1 MRRLNL
7 PLYLLLICLLWSNN
21 LRAVTIRPTDQVTI
35 AARTIYNDGNLTQP
49 DSVRIQ
55 VFRNG
60 SELSDNWYNSSDA
73 ECSAVDG
80 WLIFTD
86 QFQDIDGAG
95 GQGHYL
101 IMGRAYDNDSTLYTP
116 WVYNFDV
123 GMWGSIDNI
132 EDTLEAYDSAGR
144 FQADIQE
151 VLDTLQTYDAA
162 GRFQNDIQEVLDTLQ
177 NQDEWVARNQYIDTE
192 IQEILDTLQTYD
204 NANRFQADVQAA
216 LDTLQN
222 HDDWVAGD
230 ANVSEVLDTLQVY
243 DDAGRFQSDAQEILD
258 TLQSHDGWVAKEATV
273 AGLNDIAAIDVWD
286 VSFGAA
292 FAAGSMGDSL
302 NNPTYVQGSA
312 SGDWALGEK
321 ENIRDALGVTG
332 TKTTASGGQLQDV
345 LDSLNAALDTLR
357 DQNSWVAKEAT
368 VNGLNDFDPLTDSVM
383 VDMSAFNSNLKGS
396 TAGRAFLSLAPHF
409 GWVTSQVSTSQFK
422 VGGPMTAY
430 GDDYFNDL
438 QLIFIDGNLP
448 GRASRVTD
456 WSSSDSTI
464 TVNPFSSQPAVF
476 DTFAVAPN
484 LDISA
489 SADIPDSI
497 AARIDSILASTGIF
511 SDASITAKLGS
522 YSGAPGDNN
531 NIKDDI
537 AAISTQGG
545 GTEAE
550 TLFVF
555 DSDTTAIEG
564 VSVTVRNLDQTSTKV
579 PGNRTDTSGR
589 LLLELDPD
597 SFVVALYANN
607 YIQYG
612 LDTIVVATGGG
623 TDTLWMNLFDPGN
636 PPSPDLCRVYGWV
649 YDITGDSLEGVTV
662 TSEIP
667 PDYHPVKYSNV
678 IITPFKKTAK
688 TDSTGYWQIDLFP
701 NSVLSDIDS
710 KYMFIIEYP
719 SGIVFKTRVE
729 VPDSA
734 SWQLK

>member
-7 PLYLLLICLLWSNN
+7 PLCLLLICLLWSNN

-35 AARTIYNDGNLTQP
+35 AARTIYNDGNLAQP
-49 DSVRIQ
+49 DSVRMQ

-86 QFQDIDGAG
+86 QLQDIDSAG

-132 EDTLEAYDSAGR
+132 EDTLETYDGAGR

-151 VLDTLQTYDAA
+151 VLDTLRVYDAA
-162 GRFQNDIQEVLDTLQ
+162 GRFQFDIQEVLDTLQ
-177 NQDEWVARNQYIDTE
+177 NQDEWVARNQYVDTE

-204 NANRFQADVQAA
+204 NANRFQADIQAA

-222 HDDWVAGD
+222 HDDWVASD

-273 AGLNDIAAIDVWD
+273 AGLNDIAAMDVWD

-312 SGDWALGEK
+312 SGDWTSGEK

-345 LDSLNAALDTLR
+345 LDSLNAALDTLQ
-357 DQNSWVAKEAT
+357 DQNSWVANEAT
-368 VNGLNDFDPLTDSVM
+368 VNSLNDFDPLTDSVM
-383 VDMSAFNSNLKGS
+383 IDMSAFNSNLKGS
-396 TAGRAFLSLAPHF
+396 TAGRASLSLAPHF
-409 GWVTSQVSTSQFK
+409 GWVTSQISTSQFK
-422 VGGPMTAY
+422 IGGPMTAY
-430 GDDYFNDL
+430 GDDYFIDL

-448 GRASRVTD
+448 GRASKVTD

-497 AARIDSILASTGIF
+497 VARIDSIFASTGIF

-531 NIKDDI
+531 NVKDDI

-579 PGNRTDTSGR
+579 PGNRTDSSGR

-636 PPSPDLCRVYGWV
+636 PPSSDLCRVYGWV

-667 PDYHPVKYSNV
+667 PEYHPVKYSNV
-678 IITPFKKTAK
+678 IITPFKKTAE

-701 NSVLSDIDS
+701 NSVLSDADS
-710 KYMFIIEYP
+710 KYLFIIEYP